1 MVDMNNALKSLMVV
15 SIMISNLSNVFSS
28 QISTAEKIIGLI
40 DPTYPPQGNNDVS
53 VNATAAI
60 TPVIFDL

>member
-15 SIMISNLSNVFSS
+15 SIMISTLSNVVLS

-40 DPTYPPQGNNDVS
+40 DPTYPP
-53 VNATAAI
+53 
-60 TPVIFDL
+60 